1 MTSFSSP
8 RAMEKIPEDT
18 LPWAIG
24 VSTTLQVRPESG
36 ERKTRGRAAS
46 AEKDFLAGEQE
57 TSITCGESAFAAQC
71 RGHVAVGE
79 RIPVFA
85 VGCAQQEKFA
95 IEGIAQRGA
104 VRFGEASDRDEKEF
118 LAFVRILQSPS
129 CAAVDSFIDARL
141 FAFAAG
147 HHVGNLLAK
156 RHDPAKVERIAASH
170 VQALPRLAFV
180 DGFQNHAL

>member
-85 VGCAQQEKFA
+85 VGCAQHEQFA
-95 IEGIAQRGA
+95 IQGIAQREA
-104 VRFGEASDRDEKEF
+104 LRFEEASDRVAKQF
-118 LAFVRILQSPS
+118 LVFVL
-129 CAAVDSFIDARL
+129 VW
-141 FAFAAG
+141 
-147 HHVGNLLAK
+147 
-156 RHDPAKVERIAASH
+156 
-170 VQALPRLAFV
+170 PRPI
-180 DGFQNHAL
+180 